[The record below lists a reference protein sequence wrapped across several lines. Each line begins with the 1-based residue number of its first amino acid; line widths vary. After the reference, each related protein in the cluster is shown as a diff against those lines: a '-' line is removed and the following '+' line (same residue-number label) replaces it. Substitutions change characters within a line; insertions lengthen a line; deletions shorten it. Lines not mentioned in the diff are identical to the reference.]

1 MRNII
6 IYDFEVFRYDVLLGT
21 LIVSEDKQ
29 EYFQTWNKEEMKKF
43 YYEHINDLF
52 VGHNNLTYDN
62 GIYEAILNDKEDIY
76 KISKSLVNGQFRKK
90 YILDIQT
97 YDVMKNYFS
106 LKMSELSCGKK
117 IHTSDVDFDI
127 DRPLNEKE
135 KLLTE
140 DYNRDDLSQT
150 LFNFLD
156 TKASLLT
163 RLDLI
168 NEFGLSKHAINFTEA
183 RIASMVL
190 GAKQIEGID
199 KWYVKPEIYPQLQ
212 VKNKEILDFYLS
224 EGFRQGK
231 NIEVNICGCPHKL
244 GAGGIHAALK
254 KVYEPKVMYFDVSG
268 YYNLVMI
275 NYDLL
280 SRTLSHEGKELYIHM
295 YHEQLRLKKIDP
307 RKRSVYK
314 TILLAVFGAMMNEYT
329 DLYDPQRGSLVTMTG
344 QMFLV
349 DLLEKLENLG
359 YVVQS
364 NTDGVMFVPFNWN
377 DEEKVW
383 DIIRAWE
390 KRTGFVIKKE
400 IKYNL
405 YQRDVNNYVFSIEP
419 NVLEHSENVETRE
432 EYVICRGEAVGSYWA
447 PIEHSTM
454 GRLWEMKEPKVI
466 CNGIVDYLIYHIKPE
481 DTVKN
486 FMKDLRYFQYA
497 CKKLSYD
504 YMTYEVTKEDGTII
518 KEDIPNINRAFA
530 LKSNNVGMIYKYKYR
545 NGKLS
550 RTKVACLPNSVFVY
564 NDEILSNE
572 TVEKLVDKIDWQY
585 YVNRIYERIQE
596 FVNIP
601 TIKDV
606 RLW

>member
-1 MRNII
+1 MRNIV

-62 GIYEAILNDKEDIY
+62 GIYEAILNDKEDIH

-254 KVYEPKVMYFDVSG
+254 KAYEPKVMYFDVSG

-280 SRTLSHEGKELYIHM
+280 PRTLSPEGKELYIHM

-377 DEEKVW
+377 DKEKIW

-390 KRTGFVIKKE
+390 ERTGFVIKKE

-405 YQRDVNNYVFSIEP
+405 YQRDVNNYVFSVEP

-432 EYVICRGEAVGSYWA
+432 DYVVCRGEAVGSYWV

-530 LKSNNVGMIYKYKYR
+530 LSSNNVGMIYKYKDR
-545 NGKLS
+545 DGKLS
-550 RTKVACLPNSVFVY
+550 RTKVACLPDSVFVY
-564 NDEILSNE
+564 NEEILSNE

-596 FVNIP
+596 FVSIP
-601 TIKDV
+601 IIKDV
-606 RLW
+606 RL